1 MSVKINCFIPYTSKQ
16 QVIKTM
22 ESLKACPMVSKI
34 ILLDSVKEPMAKTA
48 VIKKIAAHSDCDY
61 TLIYTKE
68 TTLSIG
74 YLSLERMV
82 NVAKDSGAAMIYADH
97 YSFEYQ
103 DDAQARQ
110 QTNQAAQPAGKKQ
123 MVKVAK
129 PVIDYQFGS
138 LRDDFDFGSVLF
150 YKTSALKAAVK
161 TMKTNYKFAGLYDL
175 RLKVSQKGA
184 LVHINE
190 FLYSEIEEDTRKS
203 GQKMFDYVDPKNR
216 AVQVEMEQAC
226 TDHLKKIGGYL
237 PRRTKKVPF
246 GKEKFEFE
254 ASVIIPVYNRV
265 KTVRDAIN
273 SVLNQQTKFKFN
285 VLIIDNHSND
295 GTTEVIDEFKND
307 KRVVH
312 IVPDRNDLG
321 IGGCWNLGIHNPKC
335 GKFAIQLD
343 SDDVYYSENSLQ
355 TIVDNFYRQN
365 CGMFV
370 GAYAMTNFKMEI
382 IPPGIIDHKEY
393 TQENGHN
400 NALRINGFGAPR
412 AFFTPFIRSINLPNT
427 SYGEDYAVGLR
438 ICREYAI
445 GRSFETL
452 YCCRRWEGNSDASL
466 SVEKT
471 NKNNL
476 YKDRIRTWE
485 LQARVAMNKKTR
497 R

>member
-34 ILLDSVKEPMAKTA
+34 ILLDSVKAPMAKTA
-48 VIKKIAAHSDCDY
+48 VIKKIAAHSDCVY

-97 YSFEYQ
+97 YSFLNGEK
-103 DDAQARQ
+103 
-110 QTNQAAQPAGKKQ
+110 T
-123 MVKVAK
+123 AK

-175 RLKVSQKGA
+175 RLKASQKGA

-203 GQKMFDYVDPKNR
+203 GQKIFDYVDPKNR

-295 GTTEVIDEFKND
+295 GTTEAIDEFKND

-312 IVPDRNDLG
+312 IIPDRNDLG
-321 IGGCWNLGIHNPKC
+321 IGGCWNLGIHNPK
-335 GKFAIQLD
+335 
-343 SDDVYYSENSLQ
+343 
-355 TIVDNFYRQN
+355 

-412 AFFTPFIRSINLPNT
+412 AFFTPFIRNINLPNT

-485 LQARVAMNKKTR
+485 LQARVAMNKKR
-497 R
+497 GR